1 MSHNRKKTKIVAT
14 LGPATNSKEIIS
26 QMIQEGVNV
35 FRINFSHAEYSEVAQ
50 RVKYVREINE
60 ELGFNAAILGD
71 LQGPK
76 LRVGVMKEDV
86 VVNEGDEIIFATGER
101 FEGTK
106 ERVYMTYDRFPQDA
120 KPGEKILLD
129 DGKLMF
135 EVVSTD
141 KKSEVKARV
150 IQGGPLKSKKGVN
163 LPNTNISQPA
173 LTEKDIEDTMF
184 AIELEVD
191 WIALSFVRNPEDL
204 MQLEE
209 IIKEHSKYKIPIVA
223 KIEKPE
229 AVKNIDK
236 IVAYCDGIMVARGDL
251 GVEIPAQEVPLIQKE
266 LVLKA
271 KRARIPVIIATQM
284 MESMIDSLTPSRA
297 EVNDVA
303 NSVMDG
309 ADAVMLSGETS
320 VGKYPV
326 QVIQKMSDIIK
337 SVENSHLINVPQSP
351 PHIRT
356 KRYITKSIC
365 YHAANMAN
373 EINAR
378 AISTLTNSGY
388 TAFQISAWRPDAH
401 ILVFTSNKRI
411 LTQLN
416 LLWGVRAFYYDRFV
430 STDETIED
438 VNKIACEKGFLE
450 AGDMLISLAAMPI
463 QDKGMV
469 NTLRVTEIT
478 TCSF

>member
-1 MSHNRKKTKIVAT
+1 MLRRKKTKIVAT
-14 LGPATNSKEIIS
+14 LGPATSTKETLYK
-26 QMIQEGVNV
+26 MMEAGADV
-35 FRINFSHAEYSEVAQ
+35 FRINFSHADYEAVSE
-50 RVKYVREINE
+50 RIKMIRELNDE
-60 ELGFNAAILGD
+60 FGFNVAILAD

-76 LRVGVMKEDV
+76 LRVGVMKEEV
-86 VVNEGDEIIFATGER
+86 VVSEGDEIIFATGKK

-106 ERVYMTYDRFPQDA
+106 ERVYMTYDNFPQDA
-120 KPGEKILLD
+120 KPGERILLD
-129 DGKLMF
+129 DGKLIF

-141 KKSEVKARV
+141 KKKEVKARV

-163 LPNTNISQPA
+163 LPNTAISQPA
-173 LTEKDIEDTMF
+173 LTEKDIEDAIF
-184 AIELEVD
+184 AIGQNVD
-191 WIALSFVRNPEDL
+191 WIALSFVRHAEDL
-204 MQLEE
+204 MELQEL
-209 IIKEHSKYKIPIVA
+209 IKKNSEHKIPIIA

-229 AVKNIDK
+229 GVENIDK
-236 IVAYCDGIMVARGDL
+236 IVAYCDGLMVARGDL
-251 GVEIPAQEVPLIQKE
+251 GVEIPAEEVPLIQKQ
-266 LVLKA
+266 LVLRA
-271 KRARIPVIIATQM
+271 KKARIPVIIATQM
-284 MESMIDSLTPSRA
+284 METMISSLTPTRA

-320 VGKYPV
+320 VGQYPV
-326 QVIQKMSDIIK
+326 QVIKQMANIIR
-337 SVENSHLINVPQSP
+337 SVETSPLIKVPQTP

-356 KRYITKSIC
+356 NRYITKSIC
-365 YHAANMAN
+365 YHAALMAN
-373 EINAR
+373 DIDAA

-388 TAFQISAWRPDAH
+388 TAFQISAWRPNAH

-416 LLWGVRAFYYDRFV
+416 LLWGVKAFYYDKFV

-438 VNKIACEKGFLE
+438 VNAIACKMGYLE
-450 AGDMLISLAAMPI
+450 VGDMLISLAAMPI

-478 TCSF
+478 SCSF